1 MGKSFKCLLIFDKF
15 IVGPFPDDYN
25 FAASRDVAAPAAGPG
40 DGEMSGKLTQ
50 QVEFRS
56 LS

>member
-1 MGKSFKCLLIFDKF
+1 MGKSFKCLLIFDEF

-40 DGEMSGKLTQ
+40 VGEMSGKLIQ
-50 QVEFRS
+50 QVE
-56 LS
+56 L